1 MTALNIQRG
10 RDHGIPGYNKYREVC
25 ASAASRFGKAASWTS
40 LASDGWMARADA
52 RNLEKVYDTVDDI
65 DLFAGGI
72 LERNHRDGLVVPPS
86 SALSEISSRG

>member
-10 RDHGIPGYNKYREVC
+10 RDHGIPGYNRYREVC
-25 ASAASRFGKAASWTS
+25 ASAASRFGKVASWTS

-72 LERNHRDGLVVPPS
+72 LERNHRDGLVVPLS